1 MMNDAVLIRCAKLLT
16 RVLSTILFTAM
27 AQNVFAAT
35 GDGILDPG
43 EDSTAELA
51 KAAQNPIAS
60 LISLPLQN
68 NTDFNFGPQDETLNT
83 LNVQPVWPFE
93 ISDNWN
99 LITRTIVPI
108 VSQPGLTSGQS
119 RETGL
124 GDTTFTGFF
133 SPKGSGKWTWGAG
146 PVVLIPT
153 NTDSRL
159 RADEWGVGAS
169 VVVLTMPGN
178 WVVGSLVSNV
188 WDIGASAGNEVN
200 FFTWQYFVNYNM
212 DGGWYL
218 TSAPINTANWEA
230 ESGQKW
236 TVPVGGGAGRVFR
249 IGKQPINASAQ
260 YFYNLEHPDQVGDW
274 SLRLQLQFMFPK

>member
-1 MMNDAVLIRCAKLLT
+1 MMNDAVLIRCAKFLT

-124 GDTTFTGFF
+124 GDATFTGFF
-133 SPKGSGKWTWGAG
+133 SPKDSGKWTWGAG

-159 RADEWGVGAS
+159 GADEWGVGAS
-169 VVVLTMPGN
+169 IVVLTMPGN

>member
-1 MMNDAVLIRCAKLLT
+1 MMNDAVLIRCAKFLT

-27 AQNVFAAT
+27 AQNVFAET
-35 GDGILDPG
+35 G

-51 KAAQNPIAS
+51 KAVQNPIAN

-133 SPKGSGKWTWGAG
+133 SPKGSGKWIWGAG

-159 RADEWGVGAS
+159 GADEWGVGAS

>member
-1 MMNDAVLIRCAKLLT
+1 MNNAVLIRFANLLT
-16 RVLSTILFTAM
+16 PVLSAILFTAM
-27 AQNVFAAT
+27 AQNVFAEA
-35 GDGILDPG
+35 GDGVLDPG
-43 EDSTAELA
+43 EDLTAELA
-51 KAAQNPIAS
+51 KSAQNPVAS

-68 NTDFNFGPQDETLNT
+68 NTDFNFGPQDGTLNT

-93 ISDNWN
+93 INENWN

-124 GDTTFTGFF
+124 GDATFTGFF
-133 SPKGSGKWTWGAG
+133 SPKDSGKWTWGAG

-159 RADEWGVGAS
+159 GADEWGVGAS

-200 FFTWQYFVNYNM
+200 FFTWQYFINYNM